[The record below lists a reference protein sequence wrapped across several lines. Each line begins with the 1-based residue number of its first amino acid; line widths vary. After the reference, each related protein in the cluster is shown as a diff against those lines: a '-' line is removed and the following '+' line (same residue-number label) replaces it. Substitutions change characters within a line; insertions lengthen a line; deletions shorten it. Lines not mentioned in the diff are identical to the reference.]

1 MNKLHSSPLAVD
13 VLSLEGDWRL
23 HRPKTGESWPA
34 IVPGCVHSD
43 LGRAGV
49 LPALDWRDNE
59 ATQQWIDGETW
70 SYRRTFDLTESQI
83 SDAAPELVCEGLDT
97 LAAIS
102 VNGKIA
108 METDN
113 MFRVWRCPIGLL
125 LHPGENT
132 IEVTFSSTL
141 TKLAEGQAKRPLR
154 EWSVYFDRH
163 QGRGYVRKMACSYGW
178 DWGPIAATAGIWKN
192 IRLEF
197 VRGSRWQ
204 DVQIRQEH
212 SAGQAKLNLHWQTTG
227 PGRVCFELWRQ
238 GALIAET
245 TAAASDKNAILEV
258 KTPELWWP
266 NTLGAQPLYE
276 LRAILSD
283 DSGAQD
289 IWERRIGLRALRLV
303 RERDAVGETFFFE
316 INGQPMFSK
325 GANWVPARIL
335 VSEITREDCRK
346 LLQDTVDANMNMLR
360 VWGGGIYENDFFY
373 DLCDELGILVWQDF
387 GFACGMY
394 PTWDA
399 DFMANVE
406 AEARDNIRRIRH
418 PDSLAL
424 WCGNNELEGPFAGQ
438 KDYPW
443 DVYGLLFDQLL
454 PRICAELDPDTAY
467 WPSSPH
473 SHIGDRN
480 ESGSD
485 LSGDTHHWSVFFGR
499 QSFESQRMWR
509 TRFMS
514 EFGFQSY
521 PELRTV
527 ESFTAPEDR
536 FLMSRIMDYHQRS
549 EVGNQTI
556 LSYLTDW
563 FQPSLDF
570 ADLLILSQITQ
581 SLCVRYA
588 TEHLRRIQPLCGGV
602 LYWQINDIWPCASW
616 SSIDSFGRW
625 KALQYDARRFFAPVL
640 VSIEEDL
647 LTSRARIHVS
657 NQRPTGALLDIRWQ
671 ITDTDGKVLLE
682 ETASVKV
689 PSQSGTYVADLDA
702 APLLKTYQAHDL
714 MIWAWAVEKGTVLSR
729 NWAPLARTK
738 HLSLAEPNFKAEV
751 EVTPEG
757 ARVHLSCE
765 KPMPYVVLSLK
776 GEDVWFD
783 DNFFHLHPGEDRT
796 INVTRGPA
804 PEVIR
809 EQLVVRS
816 LADWMP
822 FRPGAGALTPKP
834 ATYELQRKR

>member
-1 MNKLHSSPLAVD
+1 
-13 VLSLEGDWRL
+13 
-23 HRPKTGESWPA
+23 
-34 IVPGCVHSD
+34 
-43 LGRAGV
+43 
-49 LPALDWRDNE
+49 
-59 ATQQWIDGETW
+59 
-70 SYRRTFDLTESQI
+70 
-83 SDAAPELVCEGLDT
+83 
-97 LAAIS
+97 
-102 VNGKIA
+102 
-108 METDN
+108 
-113 MFRVWRCPIGLL
+113 
-125 LHPGENT
+125 
-132 IEVTFSSTL
+132 
-141 TKLAEGQAKRPLR
+141 
-154 EWSVYFDRH
+154 
-163 QGRGYVRKMACSYGW
+163 
-178 DWGPIAATAGIWKN
+178 
-192 IRLEF
+192 
-197 VRGSRWQ
+197 
-204 DVQIRQEH
+204 
-212 SAGQAKLNLHWQTTG
+212 
-227 PGRVCFELWRQ
+227 
-238 GALIAET
+238 
-245 TAAASDKNAILEV
+245 
-258 KTPELWWP
+258 
-266 NTLGAQPLYE
+266 
-276 LRAILSD
+276 
-283 DSGAQD
+283 
-289 IWERRIGLRALRLV
+289 
-303 RERDAVGETFFFE
+303 
-316 INGQPMFSK
+316 
-325 GANWVPARIL
+325 
-335 VSEITREDCRK
+335 
-346 LLQDTVDANMNMLR
+346 
-360 VWGGGIYENDFFY
+360 
-373 DLCDELGILVWQDF
+373 
-387 GFACGMY
+387 
-394 PTWDA
+394 
-399 DFMANVE
+399 
-406 AEARDNIRRIRH
+406 
-418 PDSLAL
+418 L

-473 SHIGDRN
+473 SPIGDRN

-714 MIWAWAVEKGTVLSR
+714 MIWACAVEKGTVLSR

-776 GEDVWFD
+776 GEDAWFD

-822 FRPGAGALTPKP
+822 FRPGADALTPKP